1 MTGTSRTTFAPAA
14 PTTRGMMMTIL
25 ARQDGV
31 STSGGGTW
39 YEKGMAWAKENARVS
54 GLQDAPI
61 RWIVDDCAKFVERE
75 IRRGKTYDAIIM
87 DPPSY
92 GRGPGA
98 AELSAF
104 ADSKAVSSW
113 AAEAMSWA
121 VEQGVITGKKGNL
134 LDPGGT
140 ASRAE
145 VAVMLQRYLG

>member
-1 MTGTSRTTFAPAA
+1 MSTGGTGFTDVPASHWAAGGIAYAVENGLMTGTSRTTFAPAA

-39 YEKGMAWAKENARVS
+39 YEKGAPNGSITREQLAVMLYRAS
-54 GLQDAPI
+54 GADA
-61 RWIVDDCAKFVERE
+61 
-75 IRRGKTYDAIIM
+75 G
-87 DPPSY
+87 S
-92 GRGPGA
+92 